1 MFSKSCLQ
9 LLSECAGA
17 SLPLGMPIPQS
28 WVMQI
33 IPPFLFSPISHLYT
47 VISRPQLFYPTY
59 MQHFIIFFN
68 FLLLFSSIV
77 CLLGWLFFLLLIRK
91 CSVCNGIS
99 MQWKVFHRVS
109 KISPRLKDT
118 DNARKKPKKVL
129 QVMTGCEC
137 LVHFSSDVLLGS
149 KMQMQKLVGSQLLQ
163 IFLEMSKT

>member
-1 MFSKSCLQ
+1 MCRGQPPLRNAHTSE
-9 LLSECAGA
+9 LSHANYT
-17 SLPLGMPIPQS
+17 SLPL
-28 WVMQI
+28 
-33 IPPFLFSPISHLYT
+33 FSHLPPLHCYLQAT
-47 VISRPQLFYPTY
+47 IILSHIHATFYY
-59 MQHFIIFFN
+59 FFY